1 MEKMELSEALKA
13 NASVLEE
20 LLPLAG
26 AETKGLMSVDQY
38 KSTYMSIEIKTPGL
52 IKICEVGGSAYIC
65 SIRTYGVGAL
75 ISISSSDQAE
85 YIRVSQIGTTVL
97 TNNHY
102 NIYRDSNGGIYVY
115 SDSPTGF
122 TVSILRASDPRKII
136 MNKSDIDLES
146 LIKLF

>member
-13 NASVLEE
+13 NASILEG

-38 KSTYMSIEIKTPGL
+38 KSTYTSIEIKTPGL
-52 IKICEVGGSAYIC
+52 IKICEVGSSAYIC

-75 ISISSSDQAE
+75 ISISSADQAE
-85 YIRVSQIGTTVL
+85 YIRVSEIGTTVL
-97 TNNHY
+97 NNNHY

-115 SDSPTGF
+115 SASPIGF

-136 MNKSDIDLES
+136 MKKSDIDLES
-146 LIKLF
+146 LIKLL